1 MSEITMPRLSESMVD
16 GTIIRWL
23 KQDGQNVARD
33 EELVEIE
40 TDKAVMTY
48 AAPADGTLQVIAPEG
63 STIAVGEVI
72 ALLGGQAAARGDQ
85 PPAPA
90 AATADVPTPILEA
103 MAASTRSPFE
113 GNASVGAATDG
124 TDRSATPLARR
135 AAKAHDVALER
146 VDGTGPRGRITRAD
160 VLAAAGVVPGAR
172 PSEQTIAPVAEPNRP
187 DSETSELIEP
197 SRVQQV
203 IARRMTQANATPDFA
218 VQAEVAMDAA
228 VELRAQLK
236 AVADDEPAPSIN
248 DFIVKASAIALRHH
262 PRVNG
267 SYADE
272 GFRLHG
278 KVNVGV
284 AVAREDALIVP
295 VVQDANAKSLGAI
308 AGEVRRLS
316 DRARSG
322 AITPD
327 ELSGATFT
335 VSNLGM
341 FGMTAIHP
349 VIDPPQAAILGAGA
363 IRDTL
368 VRVEGEI
375 RDRKLMSLTLVADHR
390 ILYGAE
396 AARFLAE
403 IAALLEAPLRLVL

>member
-1 MSEITMPRLSESMVD
+1 MPRLSESMVD

-23 KQDGQNVARD
+23 KQDGEDVARD

-72 ALLGGQAAARGDQ
+72 ARLGAQAAVPADE

-90 AATADVPTPILEA
+90 AATADVPTPPPEA
-103 MAASTRSPFE
+103 MAASSRSPIE
-113 GNASVGAATDG
+113 GNGSVGAVTDG
-124 TDRSATPLARR
+124 GARLATPLARR
-135 AAKAHDVALER
+135 AAKAHDVALEQ
-146 VDGTGPRGRITRAD
+146 VDGTGPRARITRAD
-160 VLAAAGVVPGAR
+160 VLAAAGVAPPAQ
-172 PSEQTIAPVAEPNRP
+172 PTEQTNAPDAEPDPP
-187 DSETSELIEP
+187 DTETSQLIEP

-228 VELRAQLK
+228 IELRAQLK
-236 AVADDEPAPSIN
+236 SVADNEPAPSIN
-248 DFIVKASAIALRHH
+248 DFIVKACAIALRHH

-267 SYADE
+267 SYADD

-278 KVNVGV
+278 NVNVGV

-295 VVQDANAKSLGAI
+295 VVRDADAKSLGAI
-308 AGEVRRLS
+308 AREVRRLT
-316 DRARSG
+316 DRVRGGGVA
-322 AITPD
+322 PD

-368 VRVEGEI
+368 ARVEGEI

-390 ILYGAE
+390 ILYGAD
-396 AARFLAE
+396 AARFLEE
-403 IAALLEAPLRLVL
+403 IVKLLEAPLRLIL